1 MITKLKLHEI
11 FLSISL
17 SMSSNGL
24 NFSSIQTLH
33 PIPYLI
39 QCDAAPLKWPAMLLL
54 FYRLVAENTFAH
66 TLEHGVL
73 ALFSPFLLY
82 GYIKLDDHLA
92 LTRVKQVR

>member
-1 MITKLKLHEI
+1 MYMITKLKLHEI

-39 QCDAAPLKWPAMLLL
+39 QCDAA
-54 FYRLVAENTFAH
+54 
-66 TLEHGVL
+66 
-73 ALFSPFLLY
+73 AL
-82 GYIKLDDHLA
+82 
-92 LTRVKQVR
+92 